1 MHFHLLSICLLNKW
15 LTKRFSW
22 LYCCCCL
29 FRSDVSIHWRLCW
42 VLINLCDIRH
52 VGRQNNE
59 ILLHYNRFHFPED
72 INCIIS
78 SSNMAYVAGIY
89 TWKPTIVGQI
99 FQVCEWIY
107 SFWRLKKY
115 SFLSRERRTEIVTPV
130 TEVCVIS
137 CLPWLHRSLPLS
149 EFGFKFRTHLSIV
162 VPVRM

>member
-42 VLINLCDIRH
+42 VLINPCDIRH
-52 VGRQNNE
+52 VGRQKNE

-72 INCIIS
+72 INCVIS
-78 SSNMAYVAGIY
+78 SPNMAYVAGS
-89 TWKPTIVGQI
+89 TPENPLLLDVR
-99 FQVCEWIY
+99 
-107 SFWRLKKY
+107 SFKFVNESICFEDWKKY
-115 SFLSRERRTEIVTPV
+115 PFLSRERRTEIVTPV
-130 TEVCVIS
+130 IEVFVIP
-137 CLPWLHRSLPLS
+137 CLPRLHRSLHCQS
-149 EFGFKFRTHLSIV
+149 FFKFRPYLLIV